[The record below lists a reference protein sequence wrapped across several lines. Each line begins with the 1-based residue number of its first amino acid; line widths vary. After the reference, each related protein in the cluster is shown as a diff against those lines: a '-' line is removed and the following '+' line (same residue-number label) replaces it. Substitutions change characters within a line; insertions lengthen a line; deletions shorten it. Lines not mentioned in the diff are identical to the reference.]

1 MAFYNLKMAVTEKEI
16 KILEDYFKQA
26 NLPATV
32 QLDVGS
38 KIENVPKFIASH
50 LSVLRNNGQIGIFD
64 VFYIRLLQL
73 KEIIG

>member
-26 NLPATV
+26 NLPANV
-32 QLDVGS
+32 NLDVGS

-50 LSVLRNNGQIGIFD
+50 LSVLRNNGASGIYE
-64 VFYIRLLQL
+64 VFYTRLLKL
-73 KEIIG
+73 KEIIL